1 MGAKQKTPKKAV
13 AEKKA
18 ADDKI
23 RVKKAADKK
32 KASDGKKAEDEKKAS
47 DGKKAAD
54 EKKDVESLTE
64 ADVEVP
70 TELAS
75 NDSGEGHKKRKA
87 RDVESS
93 STSPANSKTAKAW
106 TTMFS
111 G

>member
-1 MGAKQKTPKKAV
+1 MGAKQKTPKK

-23 RVKKAADKK
+23 RVKKAAD
-32 KASDGKKAEDEKKAS
+32 E
-47 DGKKAAD
+47 KAAD
-54 EKKDVESLTE
+54 KKKPSDAE

-75 NDSGEGHKKRKA
+75 DDSGEGRKKRKA
-87 RDVESS
+87 RDGESS
-93 STSPANSKTAKAW
+93 STSPANPQVSKAW